1 MVHCQCYTE
10 FKVGNS
16 IDEYP
21 LTVSGFTGITV
32 TDPFVSYHNDR
43 KFSTYD
49 NDYHSNKNCAGG
61 GSGGWLYRS
70 CWRINANLPYNH
82 TQFIN
87 LDTIWYDLR
96 SIEMKAVHSIAS
108 LSDIVIT
115 CYTSLLAD
123 HLNSGYLASVY

>member
-16 IDEYP
+16 IDEYL
-21 LTVSGFTGITV
+21 LTVIGFTGITV
-32 TDPFVSYHNDR
+32 TNPFVSYHNGR
-43 KFSTYD
+43 KFSTCTYD
-49 NDYHSNKNCAGG
+49 NDNKNYAGG

-70 CWRINANLPYNH
+70 CWRINTNLPYNH

-96 SIEMKAVHSIAS
+96 LIEMKV
-108 LSDIVIT
+108 V
-115 CYTSLLAD
+115 
-123 HLNSGYLASVY
+123 